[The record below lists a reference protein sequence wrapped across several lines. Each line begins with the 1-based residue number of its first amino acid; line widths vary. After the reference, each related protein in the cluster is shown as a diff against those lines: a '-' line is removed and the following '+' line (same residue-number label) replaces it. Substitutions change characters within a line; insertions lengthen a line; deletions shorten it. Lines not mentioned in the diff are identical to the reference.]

1 MQIKSTNAGAAFRA
15 SNLYSKVQ
23 GGRLSFTANLGKP
36 GEGTIRRGDLEVRS
50 FLVADERQLRQFRQN
65 PNGTRQSGPLA
76 FDKLTLPF
84 AVDREFV
91 RIGDAR
97 VQGAAVGALAKGS
110 IRKADGKLS
119 IGGTLIPAYGLNSA
133 LSNLPILGLLI
144 AGGKDEGV
152 IGVTFGLRGTM
163 KSPEIKINPVSALAP
178 GFLRKMFEFKGRGAL
193 NEKPARVLGKEN
205 ENDNR

>member
-23 GGRLSFTANLGKP
+23 GGRLNFTANLGKP

-50 FLVADERQLRQFRQN
+50 FLVADERQLRHFQQN
-65 PNGTRQSGPLA
+65 PNGTQQSGPLA

-110 IRKADGKLS
+110 IRKADGKWRRIRS
-119 IGGTLIPAYGLNSA
+119 R
-133 LSNLPILGLLI
+133 LPSEL
-144 AGGKDEGV
+144 
-152 IGVTFGLRGTM
+152 
-163 KSPEIKINPVSALAP
+163 
-178 GFLRKMFEFKGRGAL
+178 
-193 NEKPARVLGKEN
+193 
-205 ENDNR
+205 

>member
-1 MQIKSTNAGAAFRA
+1 M
-15 SNLYSKVQ
+15 
-23 GGRLSFTANLGKP
+23 
-36 GEGTIRRGDLEVRS
+36 
-50 FLVADERQLRQFRQN
+50 
-65 PNGTRQSGPLA
+65 
-76 FDKLTLPF
+76 PF

-133 LSNLPILGLLI
+133 LSNLPIVGLLI

-193 NEKPARVLGKEN
+193 EEKPPRKLGDETS
-205 ENDNR
+205 DDRR